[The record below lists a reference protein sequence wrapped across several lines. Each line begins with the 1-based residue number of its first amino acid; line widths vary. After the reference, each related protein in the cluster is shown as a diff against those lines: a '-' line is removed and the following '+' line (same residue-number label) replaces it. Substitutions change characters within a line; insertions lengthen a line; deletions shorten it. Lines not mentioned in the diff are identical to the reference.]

1 LSTILL
7 IDDSPVQVRARDAVL
22 RTAGFES
29 HIATSAESA
38 LALLRTP
45 SVAARLD
52 AVITDHLLSETTGVE
67 VVRELRTL
75 HPHLPVIVITGS
87 TDAEA
92 DYDGLNVVFRHKPCP
107 PEDLIALVR
116 SLLQRASGAA

>member
-1 LSTILL
+1 LPTILL
-7 IDDSPVQVRARDAVL
+7 IDDSPVQVRAREAVL

-52 AVITDHLLSETTGVE
+52 VVITDHLLSEGTGVD

-75 HPHLPVIVITGS
+75 HPRLPVIVITGS
-87 TDAEA
+87 AEA
-92 DYDGLNVVFRHKPCP
+92 EDEYKGLNIIFRHKPCA
-107 PEDLIALVR
+107 PEELIALVR
-116 SLLQRASGAA
+116 TTVKAASAG

>member
-1 LSTILL
+1 LPTVLL
-7 IDDSPVQVRARDAVL
+7 IDDSPVQVRAREAVL

-38 LALLRTP
+38 LALLRTL
-45 SVAARLD
+45 SIAARLD
-52 AVITDHLLSETTGVE
+52 AVITDHLLSEGTGVD

-87 TDAEA
+87 AEA
-92 DYDGLNVVFRHKPCP
+92 ESEYDALNVIFRHKPCP

-116 SLLQRASGAA
+116 SVVQKASGAA

>member
-1 LSTILL
+1 MSTILL
-7 IDDSPVQVRARDAVL
+7 IDDTPVQVRAREAVL

-29 HIATSAESA
+29 HIATSEESA

-87 TDAEA
+87 ADAEA
-92 DYDGLNVVFRHKPCP
+92 EYDGLNVVFRHKPCP

>member
-1 LSTILL
+1 LPTVLL
-7 IDDSPVQVRARDAVL
+7 IDDSPVQVRAREAVL

-45 SVAARLD
+45 SIAARLD
-52 AVITDHLLSETTGVE
+52 AVITDHLLSEGTGVD

-75 HPHLPVIVITGS
+75 HPRLPVLVITGS
-87 TDAEA
+87 GDAEA
-92 DYDGLNVVFRHKPCP
+92 EYQGLNVIFRHKPCP
-107 PEDLIALVR
+107 PEELIALVR
-116 SLLQRASGAA
+116 SAVQASPGAA